1 MGKITTAGLSGVVA
15 GFCIFIAFEALKPE
29 PAAAFCN
36 KYQDNQG
43 TIHHKT
49 YMEQREEV
57 ASKLLENS
65 YPYDSF
71 FNWLGEGNGESK
83 QTLVE
88 ALEEQGVAIS
98 TTTKS
103 TFAVSRENAM

>member
-1 MGKITTAGLSGVVA
+1 MTSYTYTAKQLANYKVSK
-15 GFCIFIAFEALKPE
+15 ELKE
-29 PAAAFCN
+29 LLDLHN
-36 KYQDNQG
+36 
-43 TIHHKT
+43 T
-49 YMEQREEV
+49 YMERREEV

-65 YPYDSF
+65 YPYDGF

-88 ALEEQGVAIS
+88 ALEEQGIS
-98 TTTKS
+98 IITTTKS

>member
-1 MGKITTAGLSGVVA
+1 MTSFTYTAKQLANYKISKELEELLDLHS
-15 GFCIFIAFEALKPE
+15 
-29 PAAAFCN
+29 
-36 KYQDNQG
+36 
-43 TIHHKT
+43 T

-57 ASKLLENS
+57 AAKLLENS
-65 YPYDSF
+65 HPYNSF

-103 TFAVSRENAM
+103 TFAVGKEDAM